1 MNSGTLKF
9 LGAATVLV
17 AVGAV
22 LASKSRTSSTAAST
36 ADTPV
41 LPVLQERVND
51 VKSVVIES
59 QDGTVTLARNAGG
72 WGLMEK
78 NGFEADS
85 GKVRELIL
93 AMRDARILEEKT
105 ANQARFKKLG
115 LEAPDAEGSSS
126 KRVTLKDEAGGTI
139 TALLVGNQRMARP
152 SANQAPNP
160 NVTASQQFYMHTGGD
175 DPAVLATGELTINA
189 SPVSWLDQQFLDIGR
204 DRIQAARV
212 TGSDGI
218 VVEAA
223 RASMDDTEL
232 EPLGAPDGM
241 QPKELNGTRP
251 FLDALSRLRFDDVQE
266 ASAIAWDEQEVTVA
280 EFFTEHGLRAKVE
293 TVEIPND
300 DATLDEEGKPLPGQS
315 KVWARFSFDLDG
327 LANTP
332 MSLTPPAEPEPATE
346 GGAEGEEAEAP
357 AAPEPDPG
365 PSPAEQAK
373 ELSELQTKTSGW
385 AYALPSW
392 KSSAFRMKPDAVFE
406 PIPEPELPAELQP
419 ADDLPGTILDNV
431 PPPATDD
438 K

>member
-1 MNSGTLKF
+1 MNSGTIKF

-17 AVGAV
+17 AIGAV
-22 LASKSRTSSTAAST
+22 VASKMRTSSTAASS

-59 QDGTVTLARNAGG
+59 SEGTVTFARSSDG
-72 WGLMEK
+72 WGLVEK
-78 NGFEADS
+78 NGYGAN
-85 GKVRELIL
+85 GTKVRDLIL

-105 ANQARFKKLG
+105 SNQARFKKLG

-126 KRVTLKDEAGGTI
+126 KRVTLKDDGGGTI
-139 TALLVGNQRMARP
+139 AALLVGNQRTARP

-160 NVTASQQFYMHTGGD
+160 NVTASQQHYLHAGGD
-175 DPAVLATGELTINA
+175 APAVLATGDLRINV
-189 SPVSWLDQQFLDIGR
+189 SPVTWLEQQFLDISR
-204 DRIQAARV
+204 DRVQAARV
-212 TGSDGI
+212 TSPDGT

-232 EPLGAPDGM
+232 VPLGAPDGM

-251 FLDALSRLRFDDVQE
+251 FLDALSRLRFDDVAD
-266 ASAIAWDEQEVTVA
+266 ASTIAWDEHEVTVA

-315 KVWARFSFDLDG
+315 KVWARFTFDLEG
-327 LANTP
+327 AAGTP
-332 MSLTPPAEPEPATE
+332 MALAPPAEPEPAPE
-346 GGAEGEEAEAP
+346 GEGEEAATP
-357 AAPEPDPG
+357 PAPEPDPG
-365 PSPAEQAK
+365 PTAAEQAK
-373 ELSELQTKTSGW
+373 ELSELQAKTSGW
-385 AYALPSW
+385 AFALPTW

-406 PIPEPELPAELQP
+406 PIPEPELPTELQP
-419 ADDLPGTILDNV
+419 AADLPGTILDDV
-431 PPPATDD
+431 PPPTEDG